1 MQLFELVSPR
11 LFRPL
16 AGPNRAFYAEL
27 LLLLWE
33 ECRHTAD
40 YSISRAEA
48 VSRAED
54 YFAAL
59 AKPLA
64 LDADGAGDE
73 DEQPTRDPHT
83 LAVGFLLRLR
93 RTGWLEEQ
101 PGSYETE
108 PTLAFMPEV
117 TPLLDALEEI
127 LNPRVVT
134 YTGKLYKAWQL
145 LGSIGQEK
153 SPYENVLREVAAD
166 LETLNKSLRALN
178 ASIGHYIDRLTHNRT
193 PQEVLELFDQYEEKV
208 VAAAYH
214 RFKTSDNLFNYR
226 AYLEEELDDC
236 EQNQLPRLALD
247 YARVE
252 RCAPGEAAPRVRAL
266 IQQQRDALE
275 EMSTLMRQI
284 DQSHIRYRKRAVQ
297 RAQFLLLSDRS
308 AQGSV
313 TALLRRYAEEIKT
326 PDQLFEPDDGP
337 LAGRLHLWPVQV
349 FGEKPL
355 YPPAAPR
362 TDMPLAPVQA
372 GQLADV
378 LPILKQNKSE
388 YFVFV
393 GNDPHAVEVMQA
405 MQRPVD
411 KIAFG
416 FQNNAGRR
424 EHDRLVS
431 VHMGMGMTVGGA
443 TAPLSGAFRLRLQAA
458 FEGTHY
464 KLTYYSDMDEW
475 LKSHIAFILPCA
487 YACYAV
493 DGELSR
499 TTVEQRRMIVDAAW
513 ECCEMLKAAGVPVND
528 AENTDRYREG
538 TKQRKKTERMVY
550 WMAQTVV
557 GKWCISDHAMR
568 AVSEMQYLDEAFAAL
583 RATTLVEMTAWDE
596 LRRSLPRKK

>member
-48 VSRAED
+48 VWRAED

-101 PGSYETE
+101 PGSYEGE
-108 PTLAFMPEV
+108 ASLAFVPEV
-117 TPLLDALEEI
+117 TPLLEALEEI

-153 SPYENVLREVAAD
+153 SPYENVL
-166 LETLNKSLRALN
+166 
-178 ASIGHYIDRLTHNRT
+178 
-193 PQEVLELFDQYEEKV
+193 QEVLELFDQYEEKV

-236 EQNQLPRLALD
+236 EENYLPQLAFD

-252 RCAPGEAAPRVRAL
+252 RCAPNEATPAVRAL
-266 IQQQRDALE
+266 IQKQRDALE
-275 EMSTLMRQI
+275 EMSLLMREI
-284 DQSHIRYRKRAVQ
+284 DASHIRYRKRAVQ

-308 AQGSV
+308 SQGSV
-313 TALLRRYAEEIKT
+313 TALLRRYAEDIRT
-326 PDQLFEPDDGP
+326 PEQLFEPDDGP
-337 LAGRLHLWPVQV
+337 VAKRLHLYPAAV
-349 FGEKPL
+349 FGEKFL
-355 YPPAAPR
+355 YPPAAQR
-362 TDMPLAPVQA
+362 TAEPLAPVRTEVFDPEQLKKEQQLLLDYARLAVTEENVALLARQA
-372 GQLADV
+372 LAARPQVNAALLADEYPNDFARIIGLHTYSQSPHRDYDIQLTGNWVERGGFRFEDFV
-378 LPILKQNKSE
+378 LT
-388 YFVFV
+388 
-393 GNDPHAVEVMQA
+393 
-405 MQRPVD
+405 R
-411 KIAFG
+411 
-416 FQNNAGRR
+416 RR
-424 EHDRLVS
+424 E
-431 VHMGMGMTVGGA
+431 
-443 TAPLSGAFRLRLQAA
+443 
-458 FEGTHY
+458 E
-464 KLTYYSDMDEW
+464 
-475 LKSHIAFILPCA
+475 
-487 YACYAV
+487 
-493 DGELSR
+493 
-499 TTVEQRRMIVDAAW
+499 
-513 ECCEMLKAAGVPVND
+513 
-528 AENTDRYREG
+528 ENG
-538 TKQRKKTERMVY
+538 N
-550 WMAQTVV
+550 
-557 GKWCISDHAMR
+557 H
-568 AVSEMQYLDEAFAAL
+568 
-583 RATTLVEMTAWDE
+583 
-596 LRRSLPRKK
+596 

>member
-1 MQLFELVSPR
+1 MVETILRVDGMMCGMCESHINDVVRKTARVNKVTSSHTKGETVIVSE
-11 LFRPL
+11 RPVDVETLKAAIAETGYTVTGVQTRPYEKKGFFSFLKSNSPVFL
-16 AGPNRAFYAEL
+16 AGLIMQNRRYL
-27 LLLLWE
+27 VMRILV
-33 ECRHTAD
+33 
-40 YSISRAEA
+40 Y
-48 VSRAED
+48 
-54 YFAAL
+54 
-59 AKPLA
+59 
-64 LDADGAGDE
+64 GAGV
-73 DEQPTRDPHT
+73 QGCQ
-83 LAVGFLLRLR
+83 LAH
-93 RTGWLEEQ
+93 
-101 PGSYETE
+101 S
-108 PTLAFMPEV
+108 LAQ
-117 TPLLDALEEI
+117 
-127 LNPRVVT
+127 NKKNVVT
-134 YTGKLYKAWQL
+134 L
-145 LGSIGQEK
+145 LARGEWK
-153 SPYENVLREVAAD
+153 EV
-166 LETLNKSLRALN
+166 
-178 ASIGHYIDRLTHNRT
+178 
-193 PQEVLELFDQYEEKV
+193 
-208 VAAAYH
+208 
-214 RFKTSDNLFNYR
+214 
-226 AYLEEELDDC
+226 
-236 EQNQLPRLALD
+236 
-247 YARVE
+247 
-252 RCAPGEAAPRVRAL
+252 
-266 IQQQRDALE
+266 
-275 EMSTLMRQI
+275 I
-284 DQSHIRYRKRAVQ
+284 DQKGLIIRHMLQRKTTV
-297 RAQFLLLSDRS
+297 DRM
-308 AQGSV
+308 Q
-313 TALLRRYAEEIKT
+313 T
-326 PDQLFEPDDGP
+326 
-337 LAGRLHLWPVQV
+337 
-349 FGEKPL
+349 
-355 YPPAAPR
+355 
-362 TDMPLAPVQA
+362 TDVLAPEDVYDLVFVTVQA

-378 LPILKQNKSE
+378 LPILKANRSQ
-388 YFVFV
+388 YFIFV
-393 GNDPHAVEVMQA
+393 GNDPYAQEMLQA

>member
-59 AKPLA
+59 AKPLT

-73 DEQPTRDPHT
+73 EEQPTRDPHT
-83 LAVGFLLRLR
+83 LALGFLLRLR

-101 PGSYETE
+101 PGSYESE
-108 PTLAFMPEV
+108 PTLAFVPEV
-117 TPLLDALEEI
+117 APLLDALEEI

-145 LGSIGQEK
+145 LRGIGEEK
-153 SPYENVLREVAAD
+153 SPYENVLHEVASD
-166 LETLNKSLRALN
+166 LEALNRSLRALN
-178 ASIGHYIDRLTHNRT
+178 ASIGHYIDRLTRNRT

-226 AYLEEELDDC
+226 AYLEEGLDAC
-236 EQNQLPRLALD
+236 EETYLPQLALD

-275 EMSTLMRQI
+275 EMSNLIREI
-284 DQSHIRYRKRAVQ
+284 DASHIRYRKRAVQ

-308 AQGSV
+308 SQGSV
-313 TALLRRYAEEIKT
+313 TALLRRYAEDIRT

-337 LAGRLHLWPVQV
+337 VAAHLHLYPAAA
-349 FGEKPL
+349 FGEKFL

-362 TDMPLAPVQA
+362 TAAPLAPVQA
-372 GQLADV
+372 ETLDPDQLRKEQQLLLDYARLAVTEENVALLAQQALAARPQVEASTLADEYPGDFARIIGLHTYSQSPHRNYDIRLTGNWVERGGFRFEDFV
-378 LPILKQNKSE
+378 LTRRKEEND
-388 YFVFV
+388 
-393 GNDPHAVEVMQA
+393 GND
-405 MQRPVD
+405 
-411 KIAFG
+411 
-416 FQNNAGRR
+416 
-424 EHDRLVS
+424 
-431 VHMGMGMTVGGA
+431 
-443 TAPLSGAFRLRLQAA
+443 
-458 FEGTHY
+458 
-464 KLTYYSDMDEW
+464 
-475 LKSHIAFILPCA
+475 
-487 YACYAV
+487 
-493 DGELSR
+493 
-499 TTVEQRRMIVDAAW
+499 
-513 ECCEMLKAAGVPVND
+513 
-528 AENTDRYREG
+528 
-538 TKQRKKTERMVY
+538 
-550 WMAQTVV
+550 
-557 GKWCISDHAMR
+557 
-568 AVSEMQYLDEAFAAL
+568 
-583 RATTLVEMTAWDE
+583 
-596 LRRSLPRKK
+596 

>member
-64 LDADGAGDE
+64 LDADDAGDE
-73 DEQPTRDPHT
+73 AEQPTRDPH
-83 LAVGFLLRLR
+83 LRLR

-101 PGSYETE
+101 PGSYEEE
-108 PTLAFMPEV
+108 PSLAFVPEV
-117 TPLLDALEEI
+117 TPLLEALEEI

-145 LGSIGQEK
+145 LRGIGEEK
-153 SPYENVLREVAAD
+153 SPYENVLREVASD
-166 LETLNKSLRALN
+166 LEALNKSLRALN
-178 ASIGHYIDRLTHNRT
+178 ASIGHYIDRLTRNRT

-226 AYLEEELDDC
+226 AYLEEGLDDC
-236 EQNQLPRLALD
+236 EANYLPQLALD

-252 RCAPGEAAPRVRAL
+252 RCAPSEAAPAVRTL
-266 IQQQRDALE
+266 IQKQRDALE
-275 EMSTLMRQI
+275 EMSGLMKQI
-284 DQSHIRYRKRAVQ
+284 DASHIRYRKRAVQ

-337 LAGRLHLWPVQV
+337 VAKRLHLYPVQV

-362 TDMPLAPVQA
+362 SEVPLRPVETGTLDPEQLQKEQQLLLEYARMAVTEENVALLAQQA
-372 GQLADV
+372 LAARRQVAASTLAD
-378 LPILKQNKSE
+378 E
-388 YFVFV
+388 YPSDFARII
-393 GNDPHAVEVMQA
+393 GLHTYSQSPRRDYDIERTGKWVE
-405 MQRPVD
+405 RG
-411 KIAFG
+411 G
-416 FQNNAGRR
+416 FR
-424 EHDRLVS
+424 
-431 VHMGMGMTVGGA
+431 
-443 TAPLSGAFRLRLQAA
+443 
-458 FEGTHY
+458 FE
-464 KLTYYSDMDEW
+464 E
-475 LKSHIAFILPCA
+475 FIL
-487 YACYAV
+487 
-493 DGELSR
+493 
-499 TTVEQRRMIVDAAW
+499 M
-513 ECCEMLKAAGVPVND
+513 
-528 AENTDRYREG
+528 
-538 TKQRKKTERMVY
+538 
-550 WMAQTVV
+550 
-557 GKWCISDHAMR
+557 
-568 AVSEMQYLDEAFAAL
+568 
-583 RATTLVEMTAWDE
+583 
-596 LRRSLPRKK
+596 PRKEEPHGRNE

>member
-101 PGSYETE
+101 PGSYESE
-108 PTLAFMPEV
+108 PTFAFMPEV

-252 RCAPGEAAPRVRAL
+252 HCAPGEAAPRVRAL

-275 EMSTLMRQI
+275 AEARQLGIWEHVHFLGYRHDVPELCRCSDIFAFMSFREGMPVALMEAM
-284 DQSHIRYRKRAVQ
+284 SCGLPAVCSKIRGNTD
-297 RAQFLLLSDRS
+297 L
-308 AQGSV
+308 
-313 TALLRRYAEEIKT
+313 I
-326 PDQLFEPDDGP
+326 DDG
-337 LAGRLHLWPVQV
+337 
-349 FGEKPL
+349 
-355 YPPAAPR
+355 
-362 TDMPLAPVQA
+362 
-372 GQLADV
+372 
-378 LPILKQNKSE
+378 
-388 YFVFV
+388 
-393 GNDPHAVEVMQA
+393 
-405 MQRPVD
+405 
-411 KIAFG
+411 
-416 FQNNAGRR
+416 
-424 EHDRLVS
+424 
-431 VHMGMGMTVGGA
+431 
-443 TAPLSGAFRLRLQAA
+443 
-458 FEGTHY
+458 
-464 KLTYYSDMDEW
+464 
-475 LKSHIAFILPCA
+475 
-487 YACYAV
+487 V
-493 DGELSR
+493 DGLF
-499 TTVEQRRMIVDAAW
+499 
-513 ECCEMLKAAGVPVND
+513 
-528 AENTDRYREG
+528 AENTPEGVAAAIMRLYHDPALREQLG
-538 TKQRKKTERMVY
+538 R
-550 WMAQTVV
+550 AASQTVSRFDA
-557 GKWCISDHAMR
+557 K
-568 AVSEMQYLDEAFAAL
+568 AVQQKVKEIYL
-583 RATTLVEMTAWDE
+583 
-596 LRRSLPRKK
+596 SL

>member
-48 VSRAED
+48 VWRAED

-73 DEQPTRDPHT
+73 EEQPTRDPHT

-101 PGSYETE
+101 PGSYEGE
-108 PTLAFMPEV
+108 ASLAFVPEV
-117 TPLLDALEEI
+117 TPLLEALEEI

-153 SPYENVLREVAAD
+153 SPYENVLREVDAD
-166 LETLNKSLRALN
+166 LDALNRSLRALN
-178 ASIGHYIDRLTHNRT
+178 ASIGHYIDRLTRNRT

-236 EQNQLPRLALD
+236 EENYLPQLAFD

-252 RCAPGEAAPRVRAL
+252 RCAPNEATPAVRAL
-266 IQQQRDALE
+266 IQKQRDALE
-275 EMSTLMRQI
+275 EMSTLIQEI
-284 DQSHIRYRKRAVQ
+284 DASHIRYRKRAVQ

-308 AQGSV
+308 GPRAAL
-313 TALLRRYAEEIKT
+313 TALLRRYAEDIK
-326 PDQLFEPDDGP
+326 
-337 LAGRLHLWPVQV
+337 
-349 FGEKPL
+349 
-355 YPPAAPR
+355 
-362 TDMPLAPVQA
+362 
-372 GQLADV
+372 
-378 LPILKQNKSE
+378 
-388 YFVFV
+388 
-393 GNDPHAVEVMQA
+393 
-405 MQRPVD
+405 RPT
-411 KIAFG
+411 
-416 FQNNAGRR
+416 
-424 EHDRLVS
+424 S
-431 VHMGMGMTVGGA
+431 
-443 TAPLSGAFRLRLQAA
+443 S
-458 FEGTHY
+458 
-464 KLTYYSDMDEW
+464 
-475 LKSHIAFILPCA
+475 
-487 YACYAV
+487 
-493 DGELSR
+493 LSR
-499 TTVEQRRMIVDAAW
+499 TTARWPRGSSSGRCRSSAKSRSILRPHPAPTRRWPRCRPNSWTRSSSAGSRSSCWTTPGWPSPRRTWTSSPGRRWPHGLLSRRPPSPTNTRTTSHVSSDCTPTPSRRAAV
-513 ECCEMLKAAGVPVND
+513 MTSSSPASGPRGAASGLKN
-528 AENTDRYREG
+528 
-538 TKQRKKTERMVY
+538 
-550 WMAQTVV
+550 
-557 GKWCISDHAMR
+557 
-568 AVSEMQYLDEAFAAL
+568 LL
-583 RATTLVEMTAWDE
+583 
-596 LRRSLPRKK
+596 

>member
-48 VSRAED
+48 VWRAED

-73 DEQPTRDPHT
+73 EEQPTRDPHT

-101 PGSYETE
+101 PGSYEGE
-108 PTLAFMPEV
+108 ASLAFVPEV
-117 TPLLDALEEI
+117 TPLLEALEEI

-153 SPYENVLREVAAD
+153 SPYENVLREVDAD
-166 LETLNKSLRALN
+166 LDALNRSLRALN
-178 ASIGHYIDRLTHNRT
+178 ASIGHYIDRLTRNRT

-236 EQNQLPRLALD
+236 EENYLPQLAFD

-252 RCAPGEAAPRVRAL
+252 RCAPNEATPAVRAL
-266 IQQQRDALE
+266 IQKQRDALE
-275 EMSTLMRQI
+275 EMSLLMREI
-284 DQSHIRYRKRAVQ
+284 DASHIRYRKRAVQ

-308 AQGSV
+308 SQGSV
-313 TALLRRYAEEIKT
+313 TALLRRYAEDIRT
-326 PDQLFEPDDGP
+326 PEQLFEPDDGP
-337 LAGRLHLWPVQV
+337 VAKRLHLYPAAV
-349 FGEKPL
+349 FGEKFL
-355 YPPAAPR
+355 YPPAAQR
-362 TDMPLAPVQA
+362 TAEPLAPVRTEVFDREQLKKEQHLLLDYARLAVTEENVALLARQA
-372 GQLADV
+372 LAARPQVNAALLADEYPNDFARIIGLHTYSQSPHRDYDIQLTGNWVERGGFRFEDFV
-378 LPILKQNKSE
+378 LT
-388 YFVFV
+388 
-393 GNDPHAVEVMQA
+393 
-405 MQRPVD
+405 R
-411 KIAFG
+411 
-416 FQNNAGRR
+416 RR
-424 EHDRLVS
+424 E
-431 VHMGMGMTVGGA
+431 
-443 TAPLSGAFRLRLQAA
+443 
-458 FEGTHY
+458 E
-464 KLTYYSDMDEW
+464 
-475 LKSHIAFILPCA
+475 
-487 YACYAV
+487 
-493 DGELSR
+493 
-499 TTVEQRRMIVDAAW
+499 
-513 ECCEMLKAAGVPVND
+513 
-528 AENTDRYREG
+528 ENG
-538 TKQRKKTERMVY
+538 N
-550 WMAQTVV
+550 
-557 GKWCISDHAMR
+557 H
-568 AVSEMQYLDEAFAAL
+568 
-583 RATTLVEMTAWDE
+583 
-596 LRRSLPRKK
+596 